1 MEGSYF
7 VVNAY
12 ILIVVI
18 YFWYG
23 FITKGNGIKY
33 AVYNGTNIFYIFY
46 LLNQRWCGISVLI
59 GFGFWGNFIRY
70 ILIKIFKTNI

>member
-1 MEGSYF
+1 MEGSCS

-12 ILIVVI
+12 MLIVVI
-18 YFWYG
+18 YFQYG

-33 AVYNGTNIFYIFY
+33 AVHNGTDIFYIFY

-59 GFGFWGNFIRY
+59 GFGFWDNFIHY
-70 ILIKIFKTNI
+70 ISIKILKTST